1 MKLYGLPD
9 TSIKEAKGRVR
20 TAIKNSEYELKSRKI
35 LINLAPA
42 NIRKEGSFFD
52 LPIAIGILCSM
63 GFIKKLPKEDVAF
76 IGELSLDGRVNN
88 VNGILPMCIE
98 GKRLGIKKIIVPKEN
113 ALEASIIN
121 NIEIIGVKSLRETV
135 NYLNKDNLKPIHSNW
150 EEIVKKTEQYNV
162 DFKEIKGQENVKRA
176 VEVATAGGHNCL
188 FIRTSWISEK
198 L

>member
-9 TSIKEAKGRVR
+9 TSIKEAKERVR

-176 VEVATAGGHNCL
+176 VEVAAAGGHNCL

>member
-9 TSIKEAKGRVR
+9 TSIKEAKERVR

-63 GFIKKLPKEDVAF
+63 RFIKKLPKEDVAF

-121 NIEIIGVKSLRETV
+121 DIEIIGVKSLKETV
-135 NYLNKDNLKPIHSNW
+135 NYLNKDNLKPVHSNW

-188 FIRTSWISEK
+188 FIRTARISEK

>member
-1 MKLYGLPD
+1 MPD
-9 TSIKEAKGRVR
+9 TSIKEAKERVR

-176 VEVATAGGHNCL
+176 VEVAAAGGHNCL